1 MTAVRSRQ
9 AEINLPAG
17 RSRTHPGYG
26 PAKRL
31 IDIVGA
37 TLGLLI
43 VWPILLICA
52 VLIKLDS
59 PGPIIHKRQW
69 MRKGGR
75 KAFAYKL
82 RTMIADADRYL
93 DEHPDLQAEFAVNFK
108 LKVDPRVTRVGKQLR
123 RLSLDELP
131 QLVNVLRGEMSLVG
145 PRMVS
150 FSEAEK
156 YGDQLDKLLSV
167 RPGIT
172 GLWQVSGRQE
182 VGYEQRVRLDM
193 AYIDSR
199 SLWLDLKIILMTI
212 PTVLAGRGAY

>member
-9 AEINLPAG
+9 AEIDDVTV
-17 RSRTHPGYG
+17 RSRPHAGYG

-31 IDIVGA
+31 IDVVGA
-37 TLGLLI
+37 TVGLLI
-43 VWPILLICA
+43 VWPILLLCA

-59 PGPIIHKRQW
+59 PGPVIHKRQW
-69 MRKGGR
+69 LGRGGR
-75 KAFAYKL
+75 RASAYKL

-93 DEHPDLQAEFAVNFK
+93 EEHPDLQAAFEVNFK
-108 LKVDPRVTRVGKQLR
+108 LKVDPRVTRAGKWLR

-150 FSEAEK
+150 FSEADK
-156 YGDQLDKLLSV
+156 YGDQLDKLLTV

-182 VGYEQRVRLDM
+182 VGYERRVQLDM
-193 AYIDSR
+193 MYIDNR
-199 SLWLDLKIILMTI
+199 SLWLDLKIILMTV
-212 PTVLAGRGAY
+212 PTVIAARGAY